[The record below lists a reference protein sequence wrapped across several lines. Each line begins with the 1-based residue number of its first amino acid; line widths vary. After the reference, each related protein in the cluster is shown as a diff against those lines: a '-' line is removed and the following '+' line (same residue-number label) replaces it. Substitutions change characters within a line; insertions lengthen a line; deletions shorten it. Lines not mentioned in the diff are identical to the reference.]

1 MTEVVVVVGSGS
13 IGQAI
18 ARQGRARNHVLLAA
32 LLAVLGCARAEPP
45 VPAGRAE
52 GGVRV
57 LRPATVVTSDS
68 AMVVSASPY
77 ATNAGLAVLRSG
89 GNAVDA
95 AVAVAFTLAVTYPTA
110 GNIGG
115 GGFLVARINGQN
127 VALDFRE
134 KAPGSASRDMYLDS
148 TGQLTDRSLTGALA
162 AGVPGS
168 VAGLFEAHRKYG
180 TKPWAELVQPAVEL
194 AEQGFVVDTAFSEDS
209 EEATARLAKDSASAA
224 LFLRDGRFVAPGTR
238 WRAPE
243 LAAVLR
249 RIAEKGRDGFYA
261 GETAASIVAAMQKSG
276 GIISRADLAG
286 YKPVWRSPVEFD
298 YRGHHVVS
306 MPPASSG
313 GLTLALILGIVEGRD
328 VASLGWRTGASI
340 HLLAEAER
348 RAFARRNALLGD
360 PEFGPV
366 ATAAFLS
373 KDTAAALRA
382 EITDRASEGSSAPAA
397 PEPRHTTH
405 FSIVDARGNAVAL
418 TTTLNESYGAA
429 FTVPGAQFLL
439 NDEMDDFTTKPGAV
453 NAMGLVQ
460 GERNAIAPGKRM
472 LSSMTPT
479 LVLDSAG
486 AIELVTGAAG
496 GAYIITGVAHQIVSL
511 LDFHKSLGEAMAAP
525 QFHFQDQPDS
535 LVVEKVA
542 WADTAVMLMAPLGH
556 AVKRSPWGLL
566 VSMQSIHR
574 EAGKWSGVSEPR
586 GFGSARGY

>member
-1 MTEVVVVVGSGS
+1 M
-13 IGQAI
+13 
-18 ARQGRARNHVLLAA
+18 
-32 LLAVLGCARAEPP
+32 
-45 VPAGRAE
+45 
-52 GGVRV
+52 
-57 LRPATVVTSDS
+57 
-68 AMVVSASPY
+68 
-77 ATNAGLAVLRSG
+77 
-89 GNAVDA
+89 
-95 AVAVAFTLAVTYPTA
+95 
-110 GNIGG
+110 
-115 GGFLVARINGQN
+115 
-127 VALDFRE
+127 
-134 KAPGSASRDMYLDS
+134 
-148 TGQLTDRSLTGALA
+148 
-162 AGVPGS
+162 
-168 VAGLFEAHRKYG
+168 
-180 TKPWAELVQPAVEL
+180 
-194 AEQGFVVDTAFSEDS
+194 DTAFYEDS
-209 EEATARLAKDSASAA
+209 EDATKRLTSDSASAA
-224 LFLRDGRFVAPGTR
+224 LFLRDGRYVAPGTT

-249 RIAEKGRDGFYA
+249 RIAEQGRDGFYT
-261 GETAASIVAAMQKSG
+261 GETASLIVAAMQKSG
-276 GIISRADLAG
+276 GIITLNGPRRLHAALADAGGVRLPRASRRVDATGFVRGTHPGADPRASSRAATWLHWAG
-286 YKPVWRSPVEFD
+286 A
-298 YRGHHVVS
+298 
-306 MPPASSG
+306 PA
-313 GLTLALILGIVEGRD
+313 
-328 VASLGWRTGASI
+328 ASI

-360 PEFGPV
+360 PEFGPI

-382 EITDRASEGSSAPAA
+382 EITDRASAGSGAPAA

-418 TTTLNESYGAA
+418 TTTLNESYGSA

-542 WADTAVMLMAPLGH
+542 WADTADDAHGPAGAWGQAIAVGTPGEH
-556 AVKRSPWGLL
+556 AEHS
-566 VSMQSIHR
+566 
-574 EAGKWSGVSEPR
+574 PR
-586 GFGSARGY
+586 GGKVDGGFGAARFRISHGVLTEAARQRDRCLTYNE

>member
-1 MTEVVVVVGSGS
+1 M
-13 IGQAI
+13 
-18 ARQGRARNHVLLAA
+18 RATLL
-32 LLAVLGCARAEPP
+32 LLGVLGCTAAEPP
-45 VPAGRAE
+45 AVTGRSTDTTM
-52 GGVRV
+52 RV

-77 ATNAGLAVLRSG
+77 ATEAGLAVLRNG

-95 AVAVAFTLAVTYPTA
+95 AVTVAFTLAVTYPTA

-115 GGFLVARINGQN
+115 GGFLVARIDGKN

-134 KAPGSASRDMYLDS
+134 KAPGAASRDMYLDS
-148 TGQLTDRSLTGALA
+148 AGMVTDRSLTGPLA

-180 TKPWAELVQPAVEL
+180 TKPWAELVRPAIDL
-194 AEQGFVVDTAFSEDS
+194 AERGFAVDTAFFEDS
-209 EEATARLAKDSASAA
+209 EEAIKRLANDSASAA
-224 LFLRDGRFVAPGTR
+224 LFLRDGKFIGVGES

-249 RIAEKGRDGFYA
+249 RIAERGRDGFYT
-261 GETAASIVAAMQKSG
+261 GKTAALIVTAMQKGG
-276 GIISRADLAG
+276 GIITLEDLAA
-286 YKPVWRSPVEFD
+286 YTPVWRAPVEFD

-313 GLTLALILGIVEGRD
+313 GLTLALILGILEGRD
-328 VASLGWRTGASI
+328 VASLGWRTPAAI

-348 RAFARRNALLGD
+348 RAFVRRNALLGD
-360 PEFGPV
+360 PDFGAVP
-366 ATAAFLS
+366 TASFLS

-382 EITDRASEGSSAPAA
+382 QITDRSSGSSGGLAQT
-397 PEPRHTTH
+397 EPPHTTH

-429 FTVPGAQFLL
+429 FTVPGGQFLL

-486 AIELVTGAAG
+486 AIALVTGAAG
-496 GAYIITGVAHQIVSL
+496 GAYIITGVVHQIVSL

-535 LVVEKVA
+535 LIVEKVA
-542 WADTAVMLMAPLGH
+542 WADTAATLMAPLGH

-574 EAGKWSGVSEPR
+574 EAGKWRGVSEPR

>member
-1 MTEVVVVVGSGS
+1 MRST
-13 IGQAI
+13 
-18 ARQGRARNHVLLAA
+18 LL
-32 LLAVLGCARAEPP
+32 LLGALGCTAAEPP
-45 VPAGRAE
+45 AATGRSADTTL
-52 GGVRV
+52 RV
-57 LRPATVVTSDS
+57 LRPATVVTTDS

-77 ATNAGLAVLRSG
+77 ATEAGLAVLRNG

-95 AVAVAFTLAVTYPTA
+95 AVTVAFTLAVTFPAA

-115 GGFLVARINGQN
+115 GGFLVARINGKN

-134 KAPGSASRDMYLDS
+134 KAPGAASRDMYVDS
-148 TGQLTDRSLTGALA
+148 AGKVTDRSLTGALA

-180 TKPWAELVQPAVEL
+180 TKPWAELVQPAIDL
-194 AEQGFVVDTAFSEDS
+194 AERGITVDSAFFEDS
-209 EEATARLAKDSASAA
+209 KEAIERLAEDSASAA
-224 LFLRDGRFVAPGTR
+224 LLLRDGRFIGAGET

-249 RIAEKGRDGFYA
+249 RIAERGRDGFYT
-261 GETAASIVAAMQKSG
+261 GRTAALIVAAMQQGG
-276 GIISRADLAG
+276 GIITLKDLAG
-286 YKPVWRSPVEFD
+286 YAPVWRTPVEFD
-298 YRGHHVVS
+298 YRGHRVVS

-313 GLTLALILGIVEGRD
+313 GLTLALILGILEGRD
-328 VASLGWRTGASI
+328 VASLGWRTPAAI

-348 RAFARRNALLGD
+348 RAFVRRNALLGD
-360 PEFGPV
+360 PDFGPV
-366 ATAAFLS
+366 PTAAFLS

-382 EITDRASEGSSAPAA
+382 QITDRSSGSSGGLSQR
-397 PEPRHTTH
+397 EPPHTTH

-479 LVLDSAG
+479 IVLDSAG
-486 AIELVTGAAG
+486 AIVLVTGAAG

-535 LVVEKVA
+535 LIVEKVA
-542 WADTAVMLMAPLGH
+542 WADTAATLMAPLGH

-574 EAGKWSGVSEPR
+574 EAGKWRGVSEPR

>member
-1 MTEVVVVVGSGS
+1 
-13 IGQAI
+13 
-18 ARQGRARNHVLLAA
+18 
-32 LLAVLGCARAEPP
+32 
-45 VPAGRAE
+45 
-52 GGVRV
+52 
-57 LRPATVVTSDS
+57 
-68 AMVVSASPY
+68 
-77 ATNAGLAVLRSG
+77 
-89 GNAVDA
+89 
-95 AVAVAFTLAVTYPTA
+95 
-110 GNIGG
+110 
-115 GGFLVARINGQN
+115 
-127 VALDFRE
+127 
-134 KAPGSASRDMYLDS
+134 MYLDS
-148 TGQLTDRSLTGALA
+148 TGKVTDRSLTGALA

-180 TKPWAELVQPAVEL
+180 TKPWAELVQPAIEL
-194 AEQGFVVDTAFSEDS
+194 AERGFAVDTAFFEDS
-209 EEATARLAKDSASAA
+209 EDAIKRLAKDSASAA
-224 LFLRDGRFVAPGTR
+224 LFLRDGKFVGLGET

-261 GETAASIVAAMQKSG
+261 GETAALIVAAMQKSG
-276 GIISRADLAG
+276 GIITLEDLAG
-286 YKPVWRSPVEFD
+286 YTPVWRTPVEFD

-313 GLTLALILGIVEGRD
+313 GPHPGADPRHRRGARRGLAGL
-328 VASLGWRTGASI
+328 AHTAAAI

-360 PEFGPV
+360 PDFGPV
-366 ATAAFLS
+366 PTAAFLS

-382 EITDRASEGSSAPAA
+382 QITDRSSGSSGGLAQQ
-397 PEPRHTTH
+397 EPPHTTH
-405 FSIVDARGNAVAL
+405 FSVVDARGNAVAL

-429 FTVPGAQFLL
+429 FTVPGGQFLL

-511 LDFHKSLGEAMAAP
+511 LDFKKSLGEAMAAP

-542 WADTAVMLMAPLGH
+542 WADTAVTLMAPLGH
-556 AVKRSPWGLL
+556 GVKRSPWGAL

-574 EAGKWSGVSEPR
+574 AAGKWWGVSEPR

>member
-1 MTEVVVVVGSGS
+1 
-13 IGQAI
+13 
-18 ARQGRARNHVLLAA
+18 
-32 LLAVLGCARAEPP
+32 
-45 VPAGRAE
+45 
-52 GGVRV
+52 
-57 LRPATVVTSDS
+57 
-68 AMVVSASPY
+68 MVVSASPY
-77 ATNAGLAVLRSG
+77 ATNAGLAVLRDG

-286 YKPVWRSPVEFD
+286 YTPVWRSPVEFD

-429 FTVPGAQFLL
+429 FTVPGGPVSTQRRDGRLHHEARR
-439 NDEMDDFTTKPGAV
+439 
-453 NAMGLVQ
+453 
-460 GERNAIAPGKRM
+460 GERDGIGAGRAQRDRAGQAHALEHDPDPRARFGGSDRAGHRGRRWGIHHHWRRPPDRVVARLPQIAGRGHG
-472 LSSMTPT
+472 LRRSFTFRISRTRSS
-479 LVLDSAG
+479 S
-486 AIELVTGAAG
+486 
-496 GAYIITGVAHQIVSL
+496 
-511 LDFHKSLGEAMAAP
+511 
-525 QFHFQDQPDS
+525 
-535 LVVEKVA
+535 
-542 WADTAVMLMAPLGH
+542 
-556 AVKRSPWGLL
+556 KRSPGRIPPSCSWL
-566 VSMQSIHR
+566 
-574 EAGKWSGVSEPR
+574 P
-586 GFGSARGY
+586 

>member
-1 MTEVVVVVGSGS
+1 
-13 IGQAI
+13 
-18 ARQGRARNHVLLAA
+18 
-32 LLAVLGCARAEPP
+32 
-45 VPAGRAE
+45 
-52 GGVRV
+52 
-57 LRPATVVTSDS
+57 
-68 AMVVSASPY
+68 
-77 ATNAGLAVLRSG
+77 
-89 GNAVDA
+89 
-95 AVAVAFTLAVTYPTA
+95 
-110 GNIGG
+110 
-115 GGFLVARINGQN
+115 VARINEQN

-134 KAPGSASRDMYLDS
+134 VAPAGASRDMYLDS

-180 TKPWAELVQPAVEL
+180 TKPWSELVQPAVEL
-194 AEQGFVVDTAFSEDS
+194 AERGFVVDTAFSEDS
-209 EEATARLAKDSASAA
+209 EGATKRLAKDSASAA
-224 LFLRDGRFVAPGTR
+224 LFLRDGRFIAPGTK

-249 RIAEKGRDGFYA
+249 RIAQQGRDGFYD
-261 GETAASIVAAMQKSG
+261 GETATLIVAAMQKSG
-276 GIISRADLAG
+276 GIITRADLAR
-286 YKPVWRSPVEFD
+286 YTPVWRPPVEFD
-298 YRGHHVVS
+298 YRGHRVVS

-313 GLTLALILGIVEGRD
+313 GLTLALILGIVGSGD
-328 VASLGWRTGASI
+328 VASLGWRSGASI

-348 RAFARRNALLGD
+348 RAFTRRNSLLGD
-360 PEFGPV
+360 PAFGPI

-382 EITDRASEGSSAPAA
+382 QITDRASAGSDLPAR
-397 PEPRHTTH
+397 PEARHTTH
-405 FSIVDARGNAVAL
+405 FSVVDARGNAVAL

-439 NDEMDDFTTKPGAV
+439 NDEMDDFTTKPGAM

-479 LVLDSAG
+479 LMLDTAG

-535 LVVEKVA
+535 LVVERVT
-542 WADTAVMLMAPLGH
+542 WADTAAMLMAPLGH
-556 AVKRSPWGLL
+556 GVKRSPWGLL

-574 EAGKWSGVSEPR
+574 EGGKWMGVSEPR
-586 GFGSARGY
+586 GFGSAKGY